1 MMKNITLKQVL
12 RQHALLG
19 CIALLPLSPVYS
31 QADNQQIAFPGAEG
45 WGRFATGGR
54 TTDPAIG
61 SKVYYVTSLDDYLS
75 SEEPIEGTLRWA
87 LTTGDDTPR
96 TILFKVGG
104 TINLKERLKCPRPNV
119 TIAGQSAPG
128 GGICISGANIYI
140 HSKNFIVRYIRFRA
154 GDLSG
159 SNYSALGIE
168 NTENIIIDHCSFSW
182 SMEENVTMYD
192 NKYTTMQ
199 WCILSEPLYVS
210 KHDKGARGYGAQWG
224 GEHSTFHHNLF
235 AHCVGRTPLVNG
247 ARDKSA
253 SGHDAFVDTEIINN
267 VHFNWGNKG
276 ALYGGQLHSIVE
288 GAYSRT
294 NLINNYYKPGPAT
307 PSGTHYFFNQ
317 SLQRDGA
324 TSLGP
329 SKWHFSGNIMEGDD
343 AVTADNWKGFKNS
356 TSYSID
362 DIKVDTIIQTSGD
375 HDHQKYHYD
384 WDTYTY
390 KNYETA
396 AEAYESVL
404 AAVGAWPRDLIDTRI
419 VKSVREGLA
428 PYGNHGIID
437 LPSQAEGPL
446 AYDTFDRV
454 VDSDGDGMDDAWEL
468 ANGLSPADPA
478 DGNSLTELGYTAL
491 EVYLNSLV
499 GENIKHDFSTVG
511 IQSEHADQR
520 LELASTIVT
529 EELEILCD
537 EDLDGAYIYTINGTR
552 IMGVKIEGG
561 KTLSVS
567 GLESGYYIIAVY
579 TKAGDAKIAKFLKK

>member
-1 MMKNITLKQVL
+1 M
-12 RQHALLG
+12 
-19 CIALLPLSPVYS
+19 
-31 QADNQQIAFPGAEG
+31 EG
-45 WGRFATGGR
+45 
-54 TTDPAIG
+54 
-61 SKVYYVTSLDDYLS
+61 
-75 SEEPIEGTLRWA
+75 
-87 LTTGDDTPR
+87 
-96 TILFKVGG
+96 
-104 TINLKERLKCPRPNV
+104 
-119 TIAGQSAPG
+119 
-128 GGICISGANIYI
+128 
-140 HSKNFIVRYIRFRA
+140 NF
-154 GDLSG
+154 
-159 SNYSALGIE
+159 
-168 NTENIIIDHCSFSW
+168 
-182 SMEENVTMYD
+182 
-192 NKYTTMQ
+192 
-199 WCILSEPLYVS
+199 
-210 KHDKGARGYGAQWG
+210 
-224 GEHSTFHHNLF
+224 
-235 AHCVGRTPLVNG
+235 
-247 ARDKSA
+247 
-253 SGHDAFVDTEIINN
+253 
-267 VHFNWGNKG
+267 
-276 ALYGGQLHSIVE
+276 
-288 GAYSRT
+288 
-294 NLINNYYKPGPAT
+294 INNYYKPGPAT

-579 TKAGDAKIAKFLKK
+579 TKGGDAKIAKFLKK